1 MKNEL
6 IETSI
11 KTKIGMLPEVM
22 NKNNQYIT
30 EEFGRIVSEN
40 DKVILDVEC
49 DTVTAT
55 TASFKNL
62 KIDGTALN
70 SISLQR
76 YATLDSSISD
86 IRKILESINLSDAP
100 AEMTYGASA
109 SDGDAEYDMTSF
121 FSTATKGIV
130 PNITVN
136 ELSSKK
142 LYRMVEN
149 IKIPLQI
156 GTILVGNE
164 FKMVVY
170 HDHIDI
176 NNEGNKVVM
185 RVFVALTDSKDGKNV
200 LQSCSVE
207 SIEL

>member
-22 NKNNQYIT
+22 NKNNQYIK

-40 DKVILDVEC
+40 DKVILDVDC
-49 DTVTAT
+49 TDVKAN
-55 TASFKNL
+55 TASFKIL
-62 KIDGTALN
+62 KIDGTPLN

-76 YATLDSSISD
+76 YATLDESIQD
-86 IRKILESINLSDAP
+86 IRKILESINLSDTSA
-100 AEMTYGASA
+100 AMTYGA

-185 RVFVALTDSKDGKNV
+185 RVFVALIDSKDGKNV
-200 LQSCSVE
+200 LQSGSAE
-207 SIEL
+207 SIVL

>member
-22 NKNNQYIT
+22 NKNNQYIK

-40 DKVILDVEC
+40 DKVILDVDC
-49 DTVTAT
+49 DSVTAQY
-55 TASFKNL
+55 ASFKNL
-62 KIDGTALN
+62 SIDGTPLN

-76 YATLDSSISD
+76 YATLDSSIAE
-86 IRKILESINLSDAP
+86 IREVLESINLLAAP
-100 AEMTYGASA
+100 AAMTYGA

-170 HDHIDI
+170 HDHIDR
-176 NNEGNKVVM
+176 NNKGNKVVQ
-185 RVFVALTDSKDGKNV
+185 RVFVALADSKDGKNV
-200 LQSCSVE
+200 LQSGSAE
-207 SIEL
+207 SIVL

>member
-22 NKNNQYIT
+22 NKNNQYIK

-76 YATLDSSISD
+76 YATLDKSISD
-86 IRKILESINLSDAP
+86 IKKILESINLSDTPTA
-100 AEMTYGASA
+100 MVYGAST

-200 LQSCSVE
+200 LQSGSAE
-207 SIEL
+207 SIVL

>member
-22 NKNNQYIT
+22 NKNNQYIK

-49 DTVTAT
+49 ANVTAQY
-55 TASFKNL
+55 ASFKNL
-62 KIDGTALN
+62 AIDGTPLN

-100 AEMTYGASA
+100 AGA

-136 ELSSKK
+136 ELSRKK

-149 IKIPLQI
+149 VRIPLQI
-156 GTILVGNE
+156 GTILVDNE
-164 FKMVVY
+164 FKMVIY

-176 NNEGNKVVM
+176 NNEGKKVVQ

-200 LQSCSVE
+200 LQSGSAE
-207 SIEL
+207 SIVL

>member
-22 NKNNQYIT
+22 NKNNQYIK

-100 AEMTYGASA
+100 AAMTYGASA

-200 LQSCSVE
+200 LQSGSAE
-207 SIEL
+207 SIVL

>member
-22 NKNNQYIT
+22 NKNNQYIK

-49 DTVTAT
+49 SNVKADY
-55 TASFKNL
+55 ASFKNL
-62 KIDGTALN
+62 VIDGTQLN

-86 IRKILESINLSDAP
+86 IRKILESINLSEAP
-100 AEMTYGASA
+100 AAMTYGA

-200 LQSCSVE
+200 LQSGSAE
-207 SIEL
+207 SIVL

>member
-22 NKNNQYIT
+22 NKNNQYIK

-62 KIDGTALN
+62 RIDGTALN

-200 LQSCSVE
+200 LQSGSAE
-207 SIEL
+207 SIVL

>member
-22 NKNNQYIT
+22 NKNNQYIK

-62 KIDGTALN
+62 SIDGTPLN

-76 YATLDSSISD
+76 YATLDSSIAE
-86 IRKILESINLSDAP
+86 IREVLESINLSDTP
-100 AEMTYGASA
+100 AAMVYGASA

-200 LQSCSVE
+200 LQSGSAE
-207 SIEL
+207 SIVL

>member
-1 MKNEL
+1 M
-6 IETSI
+6 TA
-11 KTKIGMLPEVM
+11 
-22 NKNNQYIT
+22 QY
-30 EEFGRIVSEN
+30 G
-40 DKVILDVEC
+40 
-49 DTVTAT
+49 
-55 TASFKNL
+55 SFKNL
-62 KIDGTALN
+62 VIDGTPLN

-76 YATLDSSISD
+76 YATLDKSITD
-86 IRKILESINLSDAP
+86 IKEILESINLSDAP
-100 AEMTYGASA
+100 TAMTYGA

-200 LQSCSVE
+200 LQSGSAE
-207 SIEL
+207 SIVL

>member
-22 NKNNQYIT
+22 NKNNQYIK

-62 KIDGTALN
+62 RIDGTALN

>member
-22 NKNNQYIT
+22 NKNNQYIK

-86 IRKILESINLSDAP
+86 IRKILESINLSDAQ
-100 AEMTYGASA
+100 AAMTYGASA

-200 LQSCSVE
+200 LQSGSAE
-207 SIEL
+207 SIVL

>member
-6 IETSI
+6 IGTSI

-40 DKVILDVEC
+40 DKVILDVDC
-49 DTVTAT
+49 TNVTAHN
-55 TASFKNL
+55 ASFKNL
-62 KIDGTALN
+62 TIDGTPLN

-76 YATLDSSISD
+76 YTTLDSSISE
-86 IRKILESINLSDAP
+86 IRKVLESINLLAAP
-100 AEMTYGASA
+100 AAMTYGAS
-109 SDGDAEYDMTSF
+109 DDVEYDMTSF
-121 FSTATKGIV
+121 FSTATKGII

-142 LYRMVEN
+142 LYRMVESV
-149 IKIPLQI
+149 KIPLQI
-156 GTILVGNE
+156 GTILIGNE

-170 HDHIDI
+170 HDHIDV
-176 NNEGNKVVM
+176 NKEGNKVVQ

-200 LQSCSVE
+200 LQSGSAE
-207 SIEL
+207 SIVL

>member
-22 NKNNQYIT
+22 NKNNQYIK

-40 DKVILDVEC
+40 DKVILDVDC
-49 DTVTAT
+49 DSVKEKY
-55 TASFKNL
+55 ASFKNL
-62 KIDGTALN
+62 TIDGTALN

-76 YATLDSSISD
+76 YATLDSSIAE
-86 IRKILESINLSDAP
+86 IREVLESINLLAAP
-100 AEMTYGASA
+100 AAMTYGA

-200 LQSCSVE
+200 LQSGSAE
-207 SIEL
+207 SIVL

>member
-22 NKNNQYIT
+22 NKNNQYIK

-62 KIDGTALN
+62 VIDGTQLN

-100 AEMTYGASA
+100 AAMTYGASDG
-109 SDGDAEYDMTSF
+109 DGDAEYDMTSF

-200 LQSCSVE
+200 LQSGSAE
-207 SIEL
+207 SIVL

>member
-22 NKNNQYIT
+22 NKNNQYIK

-40 DKVILDVEC
+40 DKVILDVDC
-49 DTVTAT
+49 TDVKAN
-55 TASFKNL
+55 TASFKIL
-62 KIDGTALN
+62 KIDGTPLN

-76 YATLDSSISD
+76 YATLDESIQD

-200 LQSCSVE
+200 LQSGSAE
-207 SIEL
+207 SIVL

>member
-22 NKNNQYIT
+22 NKNNQYIK

-49 DTVTAT
+49 ANVTAQY
-55 TASFKNL
+55 ASFKNL
-62 KIDGTALN
+62 AIDGTPLN

-100 AEMTYGASA
+100 AGA

-136 ELSSKK
+136 ELSRKK

-149 IKIPLQI
+149 VRIPLQI
-156 GTILVGNE
+156 GTILVDNE
-164 FKMVVY
+164 FKMVIY

-176 NNEGNKVVM
+176 NNEGKKVIQ

-200 LQSCSVE
+200 LQSGSAE
-207 SIEL
+207 SIVL

>member
-22 NKNNQYIT
+22 NKNNQYIK

-40 DKVILDVEC
+40 DKVILDVDC
-49 DTVTAT
+49 TDVKAN
-55 TASFKNL
+55 TASFKVL
-62 KIDGTALN
+62 KIDGTPLN

-76 YATLDSSISD
+76 YATLDESISD

-100 AEMTYGASA
+100 TAA

-136 ELSSKK
+136 ELSRKK

-149 IKIPLQI
+149 VRIPLQI
-156 GTILVGNE
+156 GTILVDNE
-164 FKMVVY
+164 FKMVIY

-176 NNEGNKVVM
+176 NNEGKKVVQ

-200 LQSCSVE
+200 LQSGSAE
-207 SIEL
+207 SIVL

>member
-22 NKNNQYIT
+22 NKNNQYIK

-40 DKVILDVEC
+40 DKVILDVDC
-49 DTVTAT
+49 DSVTAQY
-55 TASFKNL
+55 ASFKNL
-62 KIDGTALN
+62 SIDGTPLN

-76 YATLDSSISD
+76 YATLDSSIAE
-86 IRKILESINLSDAP
+86 IREVLESINLLAAP
-100 AEMTYGASA
+100 AAMTYGA

-149 IKIPLQI
+149 IKIPL
-156 GTILVGNE
+156 
-164 FKMVVY
+164 
-170 HDHIDI
+170 
-176 NNEGNKVVM
+176 
-185 RVFVALTDSKDGKNV
+185 
-200 LQSCSVE
+200 
-207 SIEL
+207 